1 MKILYY
7 HRQYNTPMYLWQN
20 DHITDEMA
28 HHGVQIVTFNP
39 LRWESTAQANEKL
52 VARLQEETF
61 DLFMTCHNEDLLYI
75 PTLQKIREMG
85 IPTLLICF
93 DNLLIPYIHKDIS
106 PYFDLVWLT
115 SRENTEIFEKQGAKT
130 VFLPYA
136 ANPHFFT
143 PRDTADVARV
153 AFVGT
158 PYGSRANTINQLL
171 EARIPV
177 TLFGKTAKSS
187 GGSKEHT
194 ITNGMLFTVK
204 QNLKFSVGRKLL
216 LAAAKQ
222 RLIRQSVLDKDAP
235 TLETGGYVEKLTDVY
250 SGYALSL
257 SSTTARNTGILKHP
271 VPVVN
276 LRSFEIPMCGGL
288 QFCQYNEEL
297 AGYFQE
303 DKEIVFYRN
312 KAEMID
318 KAKFYLAPRQAD
330 TRRNMRLAARLRAE
344 SEHTWKHRF
353 DKVFSLLELK

>member
-7 HRQYNTPMYLWQN
+7 HRQYNTPMYLWQQ

-28 HHGVQIVTFNP
+28 HHDVQIVTFNP
-39 LRWESTAQANEKL
+39 LHWESTEQANEKL
-52 VARLQEETF
+52 LEHLQTKSF
-61 DLFMTCHNEDLLYI
+61 DLFMTCHNEELLYI
-75 PTLQKIREMG
+75 PTLQRIREMG

-93 DNLLIPYIHKDIS
+93 DNLLIPYVHKAIS

-136 ANPHFFT
+136 ANPYFFT
-143 PRDTADVARV
+143 PRDMEAVERV

-171 EARIPV
+171 EAKIPV
-177 TLFGKTAKSS
+177 TLFGKTAKADR
-187 GGSKEHT
+187 GSRKHT
-194 ITNGMLFTVK
+194 MTNGMVFTVK
-204 QNLKFSVGRKLL
+204 QNLKFPVGRKLL

-222 RLIRQSVLDKDAP
+222 RLVRQSVLDRTAP
-235 TLETGGYVEKLTDVY
+235 TLETGGYVEKLADVY

-288 QFCQYNEEL
+288 QFCRYNEEL
-297 AGYFQE
+297 ADYFE
-303 DKEIVFYRN
+303 SDKEIVFYRSRE
-312 KAEMID
+312 EMID
-318 KAKFYLAPRQAD
+318 KAKFYLAPQQAD

-344 SEHTWKHRF
+344 VEHTWNHRF
-353 DKVFSLLELK
+353 SKIFSLLELK